1 MHIARFGLMR
11 RMACSQANRVEV
23 AEMTVRPLLAKLQI
37 LDAQVE
43 NYELSGEKMEAHLS
57 SAVLKLS
64 AAFAA
69 DDANREVN

>member
-1 MHIARFGLMR
+1 
-11 RMACSQANRVEV
+11 
-23 AEMTVRPLLAKLQI
+23 MTVRPLLAKLQI
-37 LDAQVE
+37 LDVQVE

-57 SAVLKLS
+57 SAVLKLT